1 MSKLISLE
9 DTIAAISTP
18 IGESGVG
25 IVRLSGK
32 NALAIADKIFKSKNG
47 KKPSEFQ
54 TFTTHYGYIGVNSEL
69 IDEVILTVMR
79 APRTYTRE
87 DVVEI
92 NCHSGV
98 VPLKRILDL
107 TISSGARLA
116 QPGEFTK
123 RAYLNG
129 RIDLS
134 QAEAVLDIIKSRT
147 DRSLK
152 CAFKQLEGGL
162 SKEINSLRDKILDIS
177 ANLEARIDFPDDI
190 TSPLELNSRVDD
202 IIKNMER
209 LVSSFEQGQ
218 ILREGL
224 SMVICGKPNVGKS
237 SLMNALLKKNR
248 VIVTPLPGTTRD
260 TIEEQ
265 VDIKGLALRIIDTA
279 GLTEET
285 DYIGY
290 LTAKRA
296 DAMIAEADLILFMLD
311 ASRPLSDE
319 DKRVADKIKDKKL
332 IVVINKIDLP
342 LRIKLDQIKKAVKAK
357 KIVKISATRKT
368 GLELLEEAILEMVFR
383 GKPTLNDN
391 EPLVSNLRHKDAL
404 VKTLEF
410 MIKVQDGLKQDAL
423 PEIIAFDLKD
433 AMDSLGTV
441 SGETTSE
448 DLLEQVFSQFC
459 IGK

>member
-1 MSKLISLE
+1 MSKVALLD

-32 NALAIADKIFKSKNG
+32 DALAIADKIFKSKNG

-54 TFTTHYGYIGVNSEL
+54 TFTTHYGYIGVDSEL

-87 DVVEI
+87 DIVEI

-107 TISSGARLA
+107 TINSGARLA

-147 DRSLK
+147 HRSLK
-152 CAFKQLEGGL
+152 CALKQLEGGL
-162 SKEINSLRDKILDIS
+162 SKEVNSLRDKILDIS
-177 ANLEARIDFPDDI
+177 ANLEARIDFPDDV
-190 TSPLELNSRVDD
+190 TGSLKLDSRVDG
-202 IIKNMER
+202 IIKSLQR
-209 LVSSFEQGQ
+209 LINSFEQGQ

-224 SMVICGKPNVGKS
+224 SIVICGKPNVGKS
-237 SLMNALLKKNR
+237 SLMNALLRKNR

-265 VDIKGLALRIIDTA
+265 VDIKGLALRLIDTA
-279 GLTEET
+279 GLAEET

-296 DAMIAEADLILFMLD
+296 DAMIAEANLILFMLD
-311 ASRPLSDE
+311 ASQPLSDE
-319 DKRVADKIKDKKL
+319 DRRIFDRIGDKKL
-332 IVVINKIDLP
+332 IVVVNKIDLP
-342 LRIKLDQIKKAVKAK
+342 LKIKLDRVKKAVKTK
-357 KIVKISATRKT
+357 KIVKISATEKT
-368 GLELLEEAILEMVFR
+368 GLELLEDAILEMVFQGR
-383 GKPTLNDN
+383 LTLNDN
-391 EPLVSNLRHKDAL
+391 EPLVSNLRHRDAL
-404 VKTLEF
+404 AKTLEF
-410 MIKVQDGLKQDAL
+410 MTRVKGGLEQGAS
-423 PEIIAFDLKD
+423 PEIIALDLKG

-448 DLLEQVFSQFC
+448 DLLEQIFSQFC